1 MRVLIIGSGG
11 REHALSWAISDSPL
25 VEALFITPGS
35 PGTDRLA
42 EAVALDIANHQQII
56 SFCTEQQID
65 LVVIGPEAPLVD
77 GLVDSLDAANIASF
91 GPSAA
96 AAQLEGSKEFARD
109 FNQRHNIPQPRWQ
122 SFDQAEDAIEFART
136 LGGASVIKA
145 DGLAAGKG
153 VIVCDTLEQAETAI
167 RSLLGGRFAEASA
180 RIVVEERIYG
190 PEMSAFAL
198 MDGDTAIWLASA
210 QDHKRAFDNGEGE
223 NTGGMGAISPSPL
236 ETDELQSVIMKQII
250 APVCAGMKAENM
262 PYRGVLYAGLML
274 TDDGPKVIEYNCRFG
289 DPEAQVIIPRM
300 MTDLVSAI
308 MTLNEG
314 GLGHFN
320 LRLSAKTAITVVMAT
335 QGYPGTY
342 EKGSVI
348 TEIDTAEQGGCLVFH
363 AGTAINS
370 SGQLIA
376 SGGRVLAVTAID
388 DDPVRARALAY
399 QGVKTICWDQ
409 GFYRSDI
416 ASKALGLSVE

>member
-1 MRVLIIGSGG
+1 MHVLIIGSGG

-210 QDHKRAFDNGEGE
+210 EDHKRAFDNDEGE
-223 NTGGMGAISPSPL
+223 NTGGLGDLSHSQL
-236 ETDELQSVIMKQII
+236 ETDEHQ
-250 APVCAGMKAENM
+250 
-262 PYRGVLYAGLML
+262 
-274 TDDGPKVIEYNCRFG
+274 
-289 DPEAQVIIPRM
+289 
-300 MTDLVSAI
+300 
-308 MTLNEG
+308 
-314 GLGHFN
+314 
-320 LRLSAKTAITVVMAT
+320 
-335 QGYPGTY
+335 
-342 EKGSVI
+342 
-348 TEIDTAEQGGCLVFH
+348 
-363 AGTAINS
+363 
-370 SGQLIA
+370 
-376 SGGRVLAVTAID
+376 
-388 DDPVRARALAY
+388 
-399 QGVKTICWDQ
+399 
-409 GFYRSDI
+409 
-416 ASKALGLSVE
+416 

>member
-1 MRVLIIGSGG
+1 MRILIIGSGG

-42 EAVALDIANHQQII
+42 EAVALDIADHAQII
-56 SFCTEQQID
+56 SFCSDQQID

-109 FNQRHNIPQPRWQ
+109 FNQRHAIPQPRWQ
-122 SFDQAEDAIEFART
+122 SFDNAEDAVEFARA

-153 VIVCDTLEQAETAI
+153 VIVCDDLAQAEQAI

-180 RIVVEERIYG
+180 RIVVEERLHGI
-190 PEMSAFAL
+190 EMSAFAL
-198 MDGDTAIWLASA
+198 LDGKTAIWLASA
-210 QDHKRAFDNGEGE
+210 QDHKRAFDNDEGE

-236 ETDELQSVIMKQII
+236 ETDTLISQIMTSVIM
-250 APVCAGMKAENM
+250 PVCEGMKAENM
-262 PYRGVLYAGLML
+262 PYKGVLYVGLML

-300 MTDLVSAI
+300 MTDLVSAM
-308 MTLNEG
+308 MTLYES

-320 LRLSAKTAITVVMAT
+320 LRLSTSTAITVVMASK
-335 QGYPGTY
+335 GYPGAY
-342 EKGSVI
+342 EKGSRI
-348 TEIDTAEQGGCLVFH
+348 SNIGLAEQTGCIVFH
-363 AGTAINS
+363 AGTAQDDT
-370 SGQLIA
+370 GQLMA

-388 DDPVRARALAY
+388 ENPKIARQTAY
-399 QGVKTICWDQ
+399 QGVAAIDWAE
-409 GFYRSDI
+409 GFYRTDI
-416 ASKALGLSVE
+416 AAKALGLDDS